1 MKTLDR
7 QALQKQ
13 IISAALKQGFTDCE
27 VFYLGGESFE
37 VLLMEGEV
45 SNYENSSEGGISFRG
60 TYQGRTGYAF
70 MERLEEESIG
80 YLIEAAKENAML
92 MPEDEWEELFG
103 GESYPEFNEYYPEL
117 EQVCVEKRIQLAKR
131 MEEAALNGAENIASL
146 DYCVLGIGKREVA
159 ITNSLGLDITYTKNF
174 ASGYVSAIARNGDEA
189 KKGSAFWKGTHWADF
204 DPEETGRKAA
214 RRGTALLGAST
225 VESGAYPTVLDGKA
239 MTSLL
244 SSFSGIFFGEN
255 VQKGFS
261 LLKGRLGEQVAA
273 PCITLRDDAVL
284 QGGYA
289 SVPFD
294 SEGVAG
300 KNKEIIEKGYLKTLL
315 YNRKSAKKDGVVST
329 GNGFKAGLTAPVK
342 TACTNFYIQKG
353 EQSLEELFCQ
363 MENGLYITDFMGL
376 HAGTNVVSGD
386 FSLSA
391 EGFLVKEGK
400 IERSVE
406 QITIAGNFYTLLL
419 DILAVGEDLYFAAS
433 GKGSPSVLLK
443 NISVAG
449 K

>member
-1 MKTLDR
+1 MDR

-13 IISAALKQGFTDCE
+13 IIDEALKQGFTDCE

-45 SNYENSSEGGISFRG
+45 SNYENSSEAGISFRG
-60 TYQGRTGYAF
+60 TYQGRTGYAS
-70 MERLEEESIG
+70 MERLEEESID
-80 YLIEAAKENAML
+80 YVIQAAKENAML
-92 MPEDEWEELFG
+92 MPQEECEDLFG
-103 GESYPEFNEYYPEL
+103 GEAYPEFNGYYPEL

-131 MEEAALNGAENIASL
+131 MEEAALNGAESIASL

-159 ITNSLGLDITYTKNF
+159 IANSLGLDISYTKNF
-174 ASGYVSAIARNGDEA
+174 ASGYVSAIARNGDET
-189 KKGSAFWKGTHWADF
+189 KKGSAFWKGRDWENF
-204 DPEETGRKAA
+204 DPEETGRTAA
-214 RRGTALLGAST
+214 RRGAALLGAGT
-225 VESGAYPTVLDGKA
+225 VDSGTYTVVLDGKA

-244 SSFSGIFFGEN
+244 ASFSGIFFGEN
-255 VQKGFS
+255 AQKGFS
-261 LLKGRLGEQVAA
+261 LLKDRLGEKIAA
-273 PCITLRDDAVL
+273 PCVNLRDDAL
-284 QGGYA
+284 LKDGYA

-300 KNKEIIEKGYLKTLL
+300 KNKGVIQEGYLKTLL
-315 YNRKSAKKDGVVST
+315 YNRKSAKKDGVDST

-353 EQSLEELFCQ
+353 DKSLKELFAQ
-363 MENGLYITDFMGL
+363 MESGLYITDFMGL
-376 HAGTNVVSGD
+376 HAGTNAVSGD

-391 EGFLVKEGK
+391 EGFIVEYGK
-400 IERSVE
+400 IKKPVE

-419 DILAVGEDLYFAAS
+419 DILAIGEDLYFTAS
-433 GKGSPSVLLK
+433 GKGSPSVLVK
-443 NISVAG
+443 NIAVAG

>member
-1 MKTLDR
+1 MDR
-7 QALQKQ
+7 EALQKQ
-13 IISAALKQGFTDCE
+13 IIKEALEQGFTDCE

-45 SNYENSSEGGISFRG
+45 SNYENSSEAGISFRG
-60 TYQGRTGYAF
+60 TYENRTGYAF
-70 MERLEEESIG
+70 SERLDEGMIG
-80 YLIEAAKENAML
+80 YLIKAAKENAML
-92 MPEDEWEELFG
+92 MPEEEREDLFG
-103 GESYPEFNEYYPEL
+103 GEEYPDFKGYHPEL
-117 EQVCVEKRIQLAKR
+117 EQICVEKRIQLAKR

-146 DYCVLGIGKREVA
+146 DYCVLGIGKREIA
-159 ITNSLGLDITYTKNF
+159 IANSLGLDISYTKNY
-174 ASGYVSAIARNGDEA
+174 ASGYVSAIAKNGDET
-189 KKGSAFWKGTHWADF
+189 KTGSAFWKGTNWADF

-214 RRGTALLGAST
+214 RRGAALLGAGT
-225 VESGAYPTVLDGKA
+225 VDSGSYGAVLDGKA

-261 LLKGRLGEQVAA
+261 LLKDRVGEQVAA
-273 PCITLRDDAVL
+273 SCITLRDDAL
-284 QGGYA
+284 LEGGYS

-300 KNKEIIEKGYLKTLL
+300 KNKEVIENGCLRTFL
-315 YNRKSAKKDGVVST
+315 YNRKSAKKEGVLST

-353 EQSLEELFCQ
+353 ENSFDELLSS
-363 MENGLYITDFMGL
+363 MGSGLFITDFMGL
-376 HAGTNVVSGD
+376 HAGTNAVSGD

-391 EGFLVKEGK
+391 EGFCVENGK
-400 IERSVE
+400 ILSPVE
-406 QITIAGNFYTLLL
+406 QITIAGNFYSLLQ
-419 DILAVGEDLYFAAS
+419 DVLAVGDDLYFAAS
-433 GKGSPSVLLK
+433 GKGSPSILVK
-443 NISVAG
+443 NIAVAG

>member
-1 MKTLDR
+1 MER

-13 IISAALKQGFTDCE
+13 IIDRALKQGFTDCE

-45 SNYENSSEGGISFRG
+45 SNYENSSEGGVSFRG
-60 TYQGRTGYAF
+60 TYQGRTGYAS
-70 MERLEEESIG
+70 MERLEEESID
-80 YLIEAAKENAML
+80 YVIQAAKENAML
-92 MPEDEWEELFG
+92 MPEEECEDLFG
-103 GESYPEFNEYYPEL
+103 GEAYPEFNGYYPEL

-131 MEEAALNGAENIASL
+131 MEEAALNGAESIASL

-159 ITNSLGLDITYTKNF
+159 IANSLGLDISYTKNF
-174 ASGYVSAIARNGDEA
+174 ASGYVSAIARNGDET
-189 KKGSAFWKGTHWADF
+189 KKGSAFWKGRDWGDF

-214 RRGTALLGAST
+214 RRGAALLGAGT
-225 VESGAYPTVLDGKA
+225 VNSGTYTAVLDGKA

-244 SSFSGIFFGEN
+244 AAFSGIFFAEN
-255 VQKGFS
+255 AQKGFS
-261 LLKGRLGEQVAA
+261 LLKDRLGEKIAA
-273 PCITLRDDAVL
+273 SCVTLRDDAL
-284 QGGYA
+284 LEGGYA

-300 KNKEIIEKGYLKTLL
+300 KNKGVIQEGCLKTLL
-315 YNRKSAKKDGVVST
+315 YNRKSAKKDGVAST

-353 EQSLEELFCQ
+353 DKSLEELFGQ

-376 HAGTNVVSGD
+376 HAGTNAVSGD

-391 EGFLVKEGK
+391 EGFIVENGK
-400 IERSVE
+400 IEKPVE

-419 DILAVGEDLYFAAS
+419 DILAMGEDMYFAAS
-433 GKGSPSVLLK
+433 GKGSPSVLVK

>member
-1 MKTLDR
+1 MER

-13 IISAALKQGFTDCE
+13 IIDEALKQGFTDCE

-60 TYQGRTGYAF
+60 TYQGRTGYAS
-70 MERLEEESIG
+70 MERLEEESID
-80 YLIEAAKENAML
+80 YVIQAAKENAML
-92 MPEDEWEELFG
+92 MPEEECEDLFG
-103 GESYPEFNEYYPEL
+103 GEAYPEFNGYYPEL

-131 MEEAALNGAENIASL
+131 MEEAALNGAESIASL

-159 ITNSLGLDITYTKNF
+159 IANSLGLDISYTKNF
-174 ASGYVSAIARNGDEA
+174 ASGYVSAIARNGDET
-189 KKGSAFWKGTHWADF
+189 KKGSAFWKGRDWGDF

-214 RRGTALLGAST
+214 RRGAALLGAGT
-225 VESGAYPTVLDGKA
+225 VNSGTYTAVLDGKA

-244 SSFSGIFFGEN
+244 AAFSGIFFAEN
-255 VQKGFS
+255 AQKGFS
-261 LLKGRLGEQVAA
+261 LLKDRLGEKIAA
-273 PCITLRDDAVL
+273 SCVTLRDDAL
-284 QGGYA
+284 LEGGYA

-300 KNKEIIEKGYLKTLL
+300 KNKGVIQEGCLKTLL
-315 YNRKSAKKDGVVST
+315 YNRKSAKKDGVAST

-353 EQSLEELFCQ
+353 DKSLEELFGQ

-376 HAGTNVVSGD
+376 HAGTNAVSGD

-391 EGFLVKEGK
+391 EGFIVENGK
-400 IERSVE
+400 IEKPVE

-419 DILAVGEDLYFAAS
+419 DILAMGEDMYFAAS
-433 GKGSPSVLLK
+433 GKGSPSVLVK